1 MSNANVIKPNE
12 MFATPNSFDEIMDW
26 VNLHA
31 KEDRV
36 HLMTAAMMAWN
47 LAAKASGDLVK
58 EIEELCADCDS
69 DGYLQAEIGGA
80 GSVTYAIRKILKGDT
95 KDAA

>member
-1 MSNANVIKPNE
+1 MSNANVIKPHN
-12 MFATPNSFDEIMDW
+12 FFHTPESWDEIMDW

-31 KEDRV
+31 KEDRT

-58 EIEELCADCDS
+58 EIEELCDDCDS
-69 DGYLQAEIGGA
+69 DAYLQAEIGGA
-80 GSVTYAIRKILKGDT
+80 GSVTYCIRKLLKGDRE
-95 KDAA
+95 DV